1 MGVMLLSI
9 GALAVAAIGGAVWW
23 RRARPQPEE
32 TVSDEPVIRRNDG
45 IVLEA
50 GGMSIT
56 VGQAQHLGMRR
67 QQQDAF
73 ALSDVASTPFVAAL
87 ADGMGGM
94 RNGAEASRIALRE
107 FLGAMAAGDLPTDA
121 LRTANAAVY
130 QIGVDAGDA
139 EGTGTTLAAV
149 LLADAR
155 MGWISV
161 GDSQIYL
168 ARGGELS
175 TVNAEH
181 SYLLDLYHDVIRGE
195 LDLAT
200 ARQDPQKDAL
210 TSFVGLESLT
220 RIDQSAPRF
229 PLLEGDRIM
238 ICSDGLYRALS
249 DAEILAV
256 LTSDSANPAD
266 ELVKQAMAKNHP
278 YQDNTTVI
286 TLSIDRIL

>member
-1 MGVMLLSI
+1 MGLRS
-9 GALAVAAIGGAVWW
+9 WW
-23 RRARPQPEE
+23 RRAQS
-32 TVSDEPVIRRNDG
+32 TVDEPVADEPVIRKNDG
-45 IVLEA
+45 ISIEA

-73 ALSDVASTPFVAAL
+73 GLSDPEASPFIAVI

-94 RNGAEASRIALRE
+94 KNGAEASRTAIRE
-107 FLGAMAAGDLPTDA
+107 FLGAMGAGQAPVDA
-121 LRTANAAVY
+121 LQLANAAVY
-130 QIGVDAGDA
+130 QIGVDAGEA

-149 LLADAR
+149 FLADAR

-168 ARGGELS
+168 ARDGELS

-181 SYLLDLYHDVIRGE
+181 SYLLDLYVDVIRE
-195 LDLAT
+195 EMDLAK
-200 ARQDPQKDAL
+200 ARLDPQKDAL
-210 TSFVGLESLT
+210 TSFVGLESLIK
-220 RIDQSAPRF
+220 IDQSPPSF
-229 PLLEGDRIM
+229 PLRTGDRIM
-238 ICSDGLYRALS
+238 ICSDGLYRAL
-249 DAEILAV
+249 DDNDILSI
-256 LTSDSANPAD
+256 LTSDRSNPAD
-266 ELVKQAMAKNHP
+266 DLVKQAMAKNHP